1 MKSRT
6 SKIVLDRFDMKVVRT
21 FHPVGQ
27 GAFFSERFYEEDNPQ
42 AKYNIVF
49 DCGTSWGTIL
59 KAKKVVT
66 QAFDKNDKIDYL
78 FISHLDY
85 DHVSLVNTLMD
96 SVDRKVRNIV
106 LPLVNKDEVRIGINL
121 NFIANHQETE
131 DFLRRILDYLDGYN
145 NGQDTHIEFIGGNDN
160 NAQSIGNGK
169 GITLRFKDG
178 EPDWVLIPR
187 NISARSR
194 RDELLDNLDKML
206 ADTDFRDEASKFGM
220 PDVGNGEELL
230 NRLLDKEY
238 VDGIIRNKKLR
249 NAIKFAY
256 EKVAGGVN
264 VNSLLLYSGPAT
276 DDSCYMMC
284 PMYPNMFKRM
294 RYRRAGCLYTGDSNC
309 DIDGWKSGLYSDVWH
324 NIGTIQ
330 LPHHG
335 SLKSFE
341 VKKNNIDRAYYFP
354 VSCGSTNSY
363 GHPSG
368 KVLAYLMRM
377 DGMPQIVTEMANTV
391 CMQEIEGW

>member
-1 MKSRT
+1 
-6 SKIVLDRFDMKVVRT
+6 MKVVRT

-27 GAFFSERFYEEDNPQ
+27 GAFYSERFYEEDNPQ

-106 LPLVNKDEVRIGINL
+106 LPLVDKDEVRIGINL
-121 NFIANHQETE
+121 NFIPNHQETE

-160 NAQSIGNGK
+160 KAQSIGSGK

-194 RDELLDNLDKML
+194 RDELLDKLDNML
-206 ADTDFRDEASKFGM
+206 ADTDFRDKASKYGM
-220 PDVGNGEELL
+220 PDVGSGEELL

-249 NAIKFAY
+249 NAIKSAY

-276 DDSCYMMC
+276 DVGCYMMW
-284 PMYPNMFKRM
+284 PMFPNMFKRM
-294 RYRRAGCLYTGDSNC
+294 RYRRVGCLYTGDCNC

-341 VKKNNIDRAYYFP
+341 VKKNNIDRVYYFP
-354 VSCGSTNSY
+354 VSCGSTNLY

-368 KVLAYLMRM
+368 KVLAYLMKM
-377 DGMPQIVTEMANTV
+377 DGMPLIVTEMANTV
-391 CMQEIEGW
+391 CMQEIEG

>member
-1 MKSRT
+1 
-6 SKIVLDRFDMKVVRT
+6 MKVVRT

-27 GAFFSERFYEEDNPQ
+27 GAFYSERFYEGGNPQ
-42 AKYNIVF
+42 AKFNIVF
-49 DCGTSWGTIL
+49 DCGTSWGAIL

-66 QAFDKNDKIDYL
+66 QTFDNNDKIDYL

-85 DHVSLVNTLMD
+85 DHVSLVNTLID

-131 DFLRRILDYLDGYN
+131 DFLRRILYYLDGHN
-145 NGQDTHIEFIGGNDN
+145 NGLDTHIEFIGENDDN
-160 NAQSIGNGK
+160 DQSIGGEK
-169 GITLRFKDG
+169 GINLHFEEG
-178 EPDWVLIPR
+178 GPDWVLIPR

-194 RDELLDNLDKML
+194 RVELLDKLDKML
-206 ADTDFRDEASKFGM
+206 ADTDFRDEASKFGI
-220 PDVGNGEELL
+220 PDVGSGEELL
-230 NRLLDKEY
+230 NRLLDNEY

-249 NAIKFAY
+249 NAIKSAY

-264 VNSLLLYSGPAT
+264 VNSLLLYSGPVT
-276 DDSCYMMC
+276 DVSRYYMMR

-294 RYRRAGCLYTGDSNC
+294 RFRRAGCLYTGDCNC

-324 NIGTIQ
+324 NVGTIQ

-335 SLKSFE
+335 SLKSFD
-341 VKKNNIDRAYYFP
+341 VKKNNIDRMYCFP

-368 KVLAYLMRM
+368 KVLAYLMKM

-391 CMQEIEGW
+391 CMQEIEWW

>member
-1 MKSRT
+1 
-6 SKIVLDRFDMKVVRT
+6 MKVVRT

-27 GAFFSERFYEEDNPQ
+27 GAFYSERFYEEDKPQ

-66 QAFDKNDKIDYL
+66 QAFDNDKIDYL

-106 LPLVNKDEVRIGINL
+106 LPLVDKDEVRIGINL

-160 NAQSIGNGK
+160 KAQSIGSGK

-194 RDELLDNLDKML
+194 RDELLDKLDNML
-206 ADTDFRDEASKFGM
+206 ADTDFRDKASKYGM
-220 PDVGNGEELL
+220 PDVGSGEELL

-249 NAIKFAY
+249 NAIKSAY

-377 DGMPQIVTEMANTV
+377 DGMPQIVMEMANTV

>member
-1 MKSRT
+1 
-6 SKIVLDRFDMKVVRT
+6 MKVVRT

-27 GAFFSERFYEEDNPQ
+27 GAFYSERFYEEDKPQ

-160 NAQSIGNGK
+160 KAQSIGSGK

-178 EPDWVLIPR
+178 EPNWVLIPR

-194 RDELLDNLDKML
+194 RDELLDKLDNML
-206 ADTDFRDEASKFGM
+206 ADTDFRDKASKYGM
-220 PDVGNGEELL
+220 PDVGSGEELL

-249 NAIKFAY
+249 NAIKSAY

-354 VSCGSTNSY
+354 VSCGSINSY

>member
-1 MKSRT
+1 
-6 SKIVLDRFDMKVVRT
+6 MKVLRT
-21 FHPVGQ
+21 FHSVGQ
-27 GAFFSERFYEEDNPQ
+27 GAFYSERFYEGDNPQ

-66 QAFDKNDKIDYL
+66 QAFDKNDKIDFL

-85 DHVSLVNTLMD
+85 DHVSLVNTLIE
-96 SVDRKVRNIV
+96 SVDGKVQNIL

-131 DFLRRILDYLDGYN
+131 DFLRRILDFMDGHN
-145 NGQDTHIEFIGGNDN
+145 NGQDTHIEFIGRNDN
-160 NAQSIGNGK
+160 KTQYIGGRK
-169 GITLRFKDG
+169 DITLRFKDG

-187 NISARSR
+187 NVSARSR
-194 RDELLDNLDKML
+194 RKELLDRLDRML
-206 ADTDFRDEASKFGM
+206 WDTDFREESSRSGLPVLGSGD
-220 PDVGNGEELL
+220 ELL
-230 NRLLDKEY
+230 SRLLDNEY
-238 VDGIIRNKKLR
+238 VEGVIRNKKLR
-249 NAIKFAY
+249 NAIKSAY

-276 DDSCYMMC
+276 DVKYYMMC

-294 RYRRAGCLYTGDSNC
+294 RYRRAGCLYTGDSDC
-309 DIDGWKSGLYSDVWH
+309 DIDGWKSGLYSNVWQ

-335 SLKSFE
+335 SLKSFD
-341 VKKNNIDRAYYFP
+341 VKKNNIDHMYYFP

-368 KVLAYLMRM
+368 KVLSYLVKM
-377 DGMPQIVTEMANTV
+377 DGLPQIVTEMANTV
-391 CMQEIEGW
+391 CMQEIERY